1 MFEKL
6 NVVRVEYL
14 YHKPPAGSLVPK
26 TKHKVHSI
34 DSNSSPL
41 PVPPF
46 ALRPPSVLATPNTKQ
61 LLRFIVSANNVNLMH
76 KDMKIEN
83 LFVRHAENP
92 EIAELAVGD
101 FGATQ
106 RGEVTVSGVS

>member
-1 MFEKL
+1 
-6 NVVRVEYL
+6 
-14 YHKPPAGSLVPK
+14 
-26 TKHKVHSI
+26 
-34 DSNSSPL
+34 
-41 PVPPF
+41 
-46 ALRPPSVLATPNTKQ
+46 
-61 LLRFIVSANNVNLMH
+61 MH

-83 LFVRHAENP
+83 LFVRNADDP